1 MSAVLYARL
10 PEALKQALEAYGS
23 TRGLTLTGAAVE
35 LLEQGLRASREERS
49 RSELKA
55 TLAACRSER
64 EQAQVRL
71 KEAELR
77 LQGARE
83 REQLTAATYASLAER
98 TRQEL
103 ASCPRWGSLERF
115 TPAAD
120 ASPKAGTRAR
130 LAAWKRRAHP
140 TPINLKDPSFV
151 TGGTFAGV
159 ALSRR
164 PALSRT
170 VSSAR
175 S

>member
-35 LLEQGLRASREERS
+35 LLEQGLRASREGRS
-49 RSELKA
+49 RAELKA

-77 LQGARE
+77 LQGMRE

-103 ASCPRWGSLERF
+103 ASCPRCREPVRGCDLLVSGRCPKCGKALTSL
-115 TPAAD
+115 
-120 ASPKAGTRAR
+120 
-130 LAAWKRRAHP
+130 L
-140 TPINLKDPSFV
+140 
-151 TGGTFAGV
+151 
-159 ALSRR
+159 R
-164 PALSRT
+164 PAPQANLEQSEYLALLGALGVLVGLALAT
-170 VSSAR
+170 TEASAG
-175 S
+175 